1 MPRWVFLCILK
12 KNWRLKK
19 MNKLKAYKCIEEE
32 IIKNKN
38 LKNVEKHLLFL
49 DLNKIFRKLQD
60 E

>member
-1 MPRWVFLCILK
+1 
-12 KNWRLKK
+12 

>member
-1 MPRWVFLCILK
+1 
-12 KNWRLKK
+12 
-19 MNKLKAYKCIEEE
+19 MNKVKAYECIEKE

-49 DLNKIFRKLQD
+49 NLNKIFRKLKD